1 MADNQIPTDGSDTS
15 LNNNGSAI
23 PSPRSSTDSRSST
36 RNLRVSHMPAP
47 NHQHRQS
54 LSESL
59 RGPPGSPRARR
70 QPSLT
75 QSAIQSLIDNPPP
88 PKQSDPAFIGRDWR
102 EISIGE
108 LVSPDDLKFVELD
121 TGIEDATNVLIDSG
135 AAVLLIRETPED
147 TSAVGTFDY
156 ADLNSYLLLAAGLTS
171 PDEAHQASYEE
182 LAKKAHEGVP
192 IPLRDVKKFGMEKEP
207 LINLPASA
215 NVLTAVETFGGG
227 VHRVVVVN
235 ESNPQE
241 VVGIFSQ
248 FRLVKFLWENG
259 RSFPVIEEVYSQ
271 ALRELRIGSQ
281 EVISINGDKP
291 LCEALHIMNNEG
303 VSSIVVVDSHMNV
316 LGNISTADVKLLTRS
331 SSLPLLH
338 NTCTHFISVILS
350 TRGLMEGKDS
360 FPVFHVNPG
369 STLAHT
375 VAKIVATK
383 SHRLWVTDP
392 MSPSSSGPPTPSH
405 SAAHV
410 PLPPNISQPAAGSH
424 IAISPPASPLPPP
437 LSPSAQSPQYT
448 APHHPAPL
456 AFAPTTSGSQ
466 SNQGVAVPPP
476 VTHSIPASALDG
488 TRLSGRLVGVVSLT
502 DILNLHARA
511 SGLSPADPAESRSRR
526 RRSSSS
532 SLSVRRSGDIGRE
545 LFSRGGM

>member
-1 MADNQIPTDGSDTS
+1 MTDRMHSREGSESS
-15 LNNNGSAI
+15 LNNAI
-23 PSPRSSTDSRSST
+23 VSPRSSAESRSPSART
-36 RNLRVSHMPAP
+36 QLRVSHMPP
-47 NHQHRQS
+47 SNHQHRPS

-70 QPSLT
+70 QPSLP
-75 QSAIQSLIDNPPP
+75 QSALQSLIDNPPP
-88 PKQSDPAFIGRDWR
+88 PKATDPAFVGRDWR
-102 EISIGE
+102 KISIGE

-121 TGIEDATNVLIDSG
+121 TGVEEATNILIDSG
-135 AAVLLIRETPED
+135 APVLLIRETPES
-147 TSAVGTFDY
+147 TSAVATFDY
-156 ADLNSYLLLAAGLTS
+156 SDLNSYLLLAAGLTS
-171 PDEAHQASYEE
+171 PDEAYRASYDA
-182 LAKKAHEGVP
+182 LAKKAHDGVP

-207 LINLPASA
+207 LINLPTSA
-215 NVLTAVETFGGG
+215 NVLNAVEIFGGG

-235 ESNPQE
+235 ESNDKE

-259 RSFPVIEEVYSQ
+259 RSFPIIEELYPK
-271 ALRELRIGSQ
+271 ALRELVIGSH

-291 LCEALHIMNNEG
+291 LSDALHVMNNEG
-303 VSSIVVVDSHMNV
+303 MSSIVVVDNYLNV

-338 NTCTHFISVILS
+338 NTCTNFISVILS
-350 TRGLMEGKDS
+350 TRGLVEGKDS

-375 VAKIVATK
+375 VAKIVATR

-392 MSPSSSGPPTPSH
+392 SSPASSGPPTPSH
-405 SAAHV
+405 SSVHI
-410 PLPPNISQPAAGSH
+410 PISSGIGPTTGSQS
-424 IAISPPASPLPPP
+424 ANSPPPSPLPAPVT
-437 LSPSAQSPQYT
+437 PSAQPSQYT
-448 APHHPAPL
+448 APHLPAPNPPYTFP
-456 AFAPTTSGSQ
+456 ATGVPAPMPSPIS
-466 SNQGVAVPPP
+466 
-476 VTHSIPASALDG
+476 HSIPSAALDG
-488 TRLSGRLVGVVSLT
+488 ARLSGRLVGVVSLT

-511 SGLSPADPAESRSRR
+511 SGLNPADPSESRNRR

-532 SLSVRRSGDIGRE
+532 SQSVRRSGDIGRE

>member
-1 MADNQIPTDGSDTS
+1 MADHLHSREGSDAS
-15 LNNNGSAI
+15 LNNASIA
-23 PSPRSSTDSRSST
+23 SPRSSTESRS
-36 RNLRVSHMPAP
+36 RNPLRISA

-70 QPSLT
+70 QPSLP

-88 PKQSDPAFIGRDWR
+88 PKASNPAFVGRDWR
-102 EISIGE
+102 EISVGE
-108 LVSPDDLKFVELD
+108 LVSPGDLKFVELD
-121 TGIEDATNVLIDSG
+121 TGIEEATNILIDSG
-135 AAVLLIRETPED
+135 GAVLLIRETPES

-156 ADLNSYLLLAAGLTS
+156 ADLNSYLLLAAGLTH
-171 PDEAHQASYEE
+171 PDEAHQASYDE
-182 LAKKAHEGVP
+182 LAKKAHNGVP

-207 LINLPASA
+207 LIKLPASA
-215 NVLTAVETFGGG
+215 NVLAAVEIFGGG

-235 ESNPQE
+235 ESNDQE

-248 FRLVKFLWENG
+248 FRLVKFLWENR
-259 RSFPVIEEVYSQ
+259 RSFPIIEELYPR
-271 ALRELRIGSQ
+271 ALNELVIGSQ

-291 LCEALHIMNNEG
+291 LSDALHVMNNEG
-303 VSSIVVVDSHMNV
+303 MSSIAVVDNYLNV

-338 NTCTHFISVILS
+338 NTCTHFISIILS
-350 TRGLMEGKDS
+350 TRGLIEGKDS

-375 VAKIVATK
+375 VAKIVATR

-392 MSPSSSGPPTPSH
+392 LSPTSSGPPTPSQSSVH
-405 SAAHV
+405 L
-410 PLPPNISQPAAGSH
+410 PLSNS
-424 IAISPPASPLPPP
+424 ISPATGGTANSESSEEAVTSYAQPSQYAAPHLPPP
-437 LSPSAQSPQYT
+437 NPPFTY
-448 APHHPAPL
+448 PA
-456 AFAPTTSGSQ
+456 
-466 SNQGVAVPPP
+466 VAVSVPSPIS
-476 VTHSIPASALDG
+476 HSIPSSALDG
-488 TRLSGRLVGVVSLT
+488 ARVSGRLAGVVSLT

-511 SGLSPADPAESRSRR
+511 SGLNPADPADSRSRR

-532 SLSVRRSGDIGRE
+532 SQSVRRSGDIGRE

>member
-1 MADNQIPTDGSDTS
+1 MADRFHPREGKPPAQTKLERVASRPTG
-15 LNNNGSAI
+15 L
-23 PSPRSSTDSRSST
+23 
-36 RNLRVSHMPAP
+36 
-47 NHQHRQS
+47 
-54 LSESL
+54 
-59 RGPPGSPRARR
+59 PRARR
-70 QPSLT
+70 QPSLP

-88 PKQSDPAFIGRDWR
+88 SKTSDPAFVGRDWR

-121 TGIEDATNVLIDSG
+121 TGIEEATNILIDSG
-135 AAVLLIRETPED
+135 AAVLLIRETPEA
-147 TSAVGTFDY
+147 TSAVATFDY
-156 ADLNSYLLLAAGLTS
+156 ADLNSYLLLAAGLTH

-182 LAKKAHEGVP
+182 LAKKAHDGVP

-215 NVLTAVETFGGG
+215 NVLTAVEIFGGG
-227 VHRVVVVN
+227 VHRIVVVN
-235 ESNPQE
+235 ESNDQE

-259 RSFPVIEEVYSQ
+259 RSFPIIEELYPK
-271 ALRELRIGSQ
+271 ALRDLVIGSQ

-291 LCEALHIMNNEG
+291 LSDALHVMNNEG
-303 VSSIVVVDSHMNV
+303 MSSIAVVDNYLNV

-331 SSLPLLH
+331 SSLPLLQ

-350 TRGLMEGKDS
+350 TRGLIEGKDS

-375 VAKIVATK
+375 VAKIVATRA
-383 SHRLWVTDP
+383 HRLWVTDP
-392 MSPSSSGPPTPSH
+392 LSPASSGPPTPSQSSVH
-405 SAAHV
+405 I
-410 PLPPNISQPAAGSH
+410 PLSNS
-424 IAISPPASPLPPP
+424 ISPPTGSYTANSPPP
-437 LSPSAQSPQYT
+437 SPSVPVAPYAQPSQYP
-448 APHHPAPL
+448 APHLPTPNLPYTYPAPGV
-456 AFAPTTSGSQ
+456 P
-466 SNQGVAVPPP
+466 VAVATPIS
-476 VTHSIPASALDG
+476 HSIPSSALDG
-488 TRLSGRLVGVVSLT
+488 ARLSGRLAGVVSLT

-511 SGLSPADPAESRSRR
+511 SGLNPADPAESRSRR

-532 SLSVRRSGDIGRE
+532 SQSVRRSGDIGRE

>member
-1 MADNQIPTDGSDTS
+1 MADRLHSREGSDTS
-15 LNNNGSAI
+15 LNNLSIA
-23 PSPRSSTDSRSST
+23 SPRSSTESRSPST
-36 RNLRVSHMPAP
+36 RNKLRVSA

-59 RGPPGSPRARR
+59 RGPPGSPRSRR
-70 QPSLT
+70 QPSLP

-88 PKQSDPAFIGRDWR
+88 PKTSDPAFVGRDWR

-121 TGIEDATNVLIDSG
+121 TGIEEATNILIDSG
-135 AAVLLIRETPED
+135 AAVLLIRETPEA
-147 TSAVGTFDY
+147 TSAVATFDY
-156 ADLNSYLLLAAGLTS
+156 ADLNSYLLLAAGLTH

-182 LAKKAHEGVP
+182 LAKKAHDGVP

-215 NVLTAVETFGGG
+215 NVLTAVEIFGGG

-235 ESNPQE
+235 ESNDQE

-259 RSFPVIEEVYSQ
+259 RSFPVIEELYPKP
-271 ALRELRIGSQ
+271 LRDLVIGSH

-291 LCEALHIMNNEG
+291 LSDALHLMNNEG
-303 VSSIVVVDSHMNV
+303 MSSIVVVDNYLNV
-316 LGNISTADVKLLTRS
+316 LGNISTADVKLLTRL
-331 SSLPLLH
+331 SSLPLLQ

-350 TRGLMEGKDS
+350 TRGLIEGKDS

-375 VAKIVATK
+375 VAKIVATRA
-383 SHRLWVTDP
+383 HRLWVTDP
-392 MSPSSSGPPTPSH
+392 LSPTSSGPPTPSQSSVH
-405 SAAHV
+405 I
-410 PLPPNISQPAAGSH
+410 PLSNS
-424 IAISPPASPLPPP
+424 ISPPTGSYTANSPPP
-437 LSPSAQSPQYT
+437 SPSVPVTPSAQPSQY
-448 APHHPAPL
+448 PAPYL
-456 AFAPTTSGSQ
+456 PTPNLPYTYPAPGVP
-466 SNQGVAVPPP
+466 VAVPAPIS
-476 VTHSIPASALDG
+476 HSIPSSALDG
-488 TRLSGRLVGVVSLT
+488 ARLSGRLAGVVSLT

-511 SGLSPADPAESRSRR
+511 SGLNPADPAESRSRR

-532 SLSVRRSGDIGRE
+532 SQSVRRSGDIGRE